1 VVTPDANDQR
11 LISEYRQHGGGSV
24 GGLPVLLL
32 HTVGAKTGLDR
43 VTPLVFWRVEDRR
56 VAVLAS
62 NRGAPADPYWFRNLV
77 ANPATTVEIGTETWN
92 VRAGVADADVRKQ
105 LLPRI
110 AQTTASVAA
119 ALRRA
124 PREIPLVILE
134 LLSRVES

>member
-1 VVTPDANDQR
+1 MDTPDQR

-24 GGLPVLLL
+24 AGLPVLLL

-56 VAVLAS
+56 LAVLAS
-62 NRGAPADPYWFRNLV
+62 NRGAPTDPHWFRNLV
-77 ANPATTVEIGTETWN
+77 ASPLTTVEIGTETWN
-92 VRAGVADADVRKQ
+92 VRAGIADADIRRQ

-110 AQTTASVAA
+110 AQMTASVAA
-119 ALRRA
+119 ALRST